1 LTEAIDEIPAGR
13 RTTGRLRRAMGAA
26 VGVSVGGQ
34 VPLAVP
40 ARLEAAHALER
51 AVHDL
56 VEDYIRQARQA
67 GRTWYEIGQALDL
80 HWRERLRRQQ
90 RSRTL
95 TSMTCRS
102 ARRHLQQRTK
112 VN

>member
-1 LTEAIDEIPAGR
+1 MRSRPGVARPVDCAGQWVR
-13 RTTGRLRRAMGAA
+13 RSALRH
-26 VGVSVGGQ
+26 GVSAGGQ

-40 ARLEAAHALER
+40 ARLEAAHALEQ